1 MPCGSDAEPTKL
13 GVPTMAVGY
22 LESLE
27 NLDSLIAE
35 VAEVDEAHRNEAT
48 TRLQFIDRL
57 LFECLG
63 WDKWDCV
70 NEDNHEGKY
79 TDYSLGKPYVALIV
93 EAKKEDVYF
102 SIPAG
107 FDGVF
112 YPLERFRREA
122 PDVFKAVEQAM
133 AYCQTRGVPFGTVCN
148 GHQIVAFLASRT
160 DGIAPMRGQ
169 ALVLPSLA
177 HMRDRFRDLWDCLSN
192 DGVSSRGLAS
202 RLQNTGDR
210 PPPDK
215 LAVRIHNYP
224 RHQVRNEL
232 QSNLQI
238 FGELIIEDVGQL
250 PPNEKEFLAACYAD
264 SGALSQYALISKSI
278 LQTRYSAAFQESLSG
293 PLLAPATEKGGKSVI
308 TAEMLAQSAT
318 RRPILLIGDVGVG
331 KTMFVRH
338 FINVEAADVLKD
350 AIILYIDLGVKPTL
364 ETELDDY
371 LQEEIARQLD
381 ELYSINIADRH
392 FVQGV
397 YNVDLQMFDKG
408 IYGSLREFNRQEY
421 ELKKIAL
428 LESKINNTQ
437 EHLKRC
443 LEHIQKGRKQHIVIF
458 LDNVD
463 QRTDDFQQKAFMI
476 GQSMAQ
482 LWPAMVF
489 VSLRPETFHKS
500 KAEGALSAYH
510 TKAFTISPPRVDRV
524 IQKRLQYAINL
535 LALGE
540 IGQSIEGV
548 DLSVNLDDLSDFLSV
563 TKMSFEQNLELVEFV
578 DNVCGGN
585 IRLALD
591 FIRVFVGS
599 GHVDTGKILE
609 IYRDSGKYTVPLHE
623 FLRAVIYGDQRDYD
637 PRASEITNLFDIRS
651 PDGREHFLAPI
662 ALAFIGLEARPSAN
676 SGYVDGEEIY
686 AYAQSLGFQPAQ
698 IGGVL
703 EKLLA
708 QKLVETE
715 NKDLAGEGLDFLPRR
730 VRITTIGSYYYQK
743 LIGKFTY
750 VDAVVVDTPI
760 VTGEWRDQISDAANI
775 NGRLARAETFR
786 KYLDSQWSNL
796 ENASNVF
803 NWRPM
808 SSMLFS
814 EIEDIKLRLDRNYGV
829 NESEVHQPTV

>member
-1 MPCGSDAEPTKL
+1 
-13 GVPTMAVGY
+13 MAVGY

-27 NLDSLIAE
+27 NLDTLIAE
-35 VAEVDEAHRNEAT
+35 AVEVGDMHRNEAT

-70 NEDNHEGKY
+70 NEDNHEGTY
-79 TDYSLGKPYVALIV
+79 TDYSLGKPSVTLIV
-93 EAKKEDVYF
+93 EAKKEDIYF
-102 SIPAG
+102 SVPTG
-107 FDGVF
+107 FDGLF
-112 YPLERFRREA
+112 YPLERFRKEA
-122 PDVFKAVEQAM
+122 SDVFKAVEQAM
-133 AYCQTRGVPFGTVCN
+133 AYCQTRGVPFGAVCN
-148 GHQIVAFLASRT
+148 GHQLVAFLASRT
-160 DGIAPMRGQ
+160 DSVAPMKGQ

-177 HMRDRFRDLWDCLSN
+177 HMRDGFRDLWDCLSPH
-192 DGVSSRGLAS
+192 GVSARGLSS

-215 LAVRIHNYP
+215 LSVRIHNYP

-238 FGELIIEDVGQL
+238 FGDLIIEDVGQL

-293 PLLAPATEKGGKSVI
+293 PLLSPATEKGGKSVI

-350 AIILYIDLGVKPTL
+350 AIILYLDLGVKPTL
-364 ETELDDY
+364 DAELDDY
-371 LQEEIARQLD
+371 LQEEISRQLN
-381 ELYSINIADRH
+381 ELYAIDITDRN

-397 YNVDLQMFDKG
+397 YHIDLQSFDKG
-408 IYGSLREFNRQEY
+408 IYGSLREFNRPEY

-428 LESKINNTQ
+428 LEAKINNTQ
-437 EHLKRC
+437 EHLKQC
-443 LEHIQKGRKQHIVIF
+443 LEHIHRGRRQQIVIF

-463 QRTDDFQQKAFMI
+463 QRTDDFQQKAFMV

-500 KAEGALSAYH
+500 KAGGALSAYH
-510 TKAFTISPPRVDRV
+510 VKAFTISPPRVDRV
-524 IQKRLQYAINL
+524 IQKRLQYAISL

-540 IGQSIEGV
+540 IGNSIEGV

-563 TKMSFEQNLELVEFV
+563 TKMSFEQNVELVEFV

-599 GHVDTGKILE
+599 GHVDTSKILE
-609 IYRDSGKYTVPLHE
+609 IYRESGKYTVPLHE

-637 PRASEITNLFDIRS
+637 PRASEITNLFDVRS
-651 PDGREHFLAPI
+651 PDGKEHFLAPI
-662 ALAFIGLEARPSAN
+662 VLAFIGLEARPVAN
-676 SGYVDGEEIY
+676 SGYVDSDEIY
-686 AYAQSLGFQPAQ
+686 AYAQSLGFQPTQ
-698 IGGVL
+698 IAGVL

-708 QKLVETE
+708 QKLLETE
-715 NKDLAGEGLDFLPRR
+715 NKDIVEERFDFQAHRL
-730 VRITTIGSYYYQK
+730 RITTIGSYYYQK

-760 VTGEWRDQISDAANI
+760 VAGEWRDEISDAANI
-775 NGRLARAETFR
+775 NRRLARAEAFR
-786 KYLDSQWSNL
+786 KYLDSQWGNL
-796 ENASNVF
+796 ENASDVF

-808 SSMLFS
+808 SSMLFN
-814 EIEDIKLRLDRNYGV
+814 EIEYIKSRVGWNSGLT
-829 NESEVHQPTV
+829 ESPLSSQSNGQP

>member
-1 MPCGSDAEPTKL
+1 
-13 GVPTMAVGY
+13 MATDY

-27 NLDSLIAE
+27 NLDNLSAE
-35 VAEVDEAHRNEAT
+35 VAAVDEANRNEAT
-48 TRLQFIDRL
+48 MRLQFIDRL

-70 NEDNHEGKY
+70 NEDNHEGTY
-79 TDYSLGKPYVALIV
+79 TDYSLGKPYVTLIV

-107 FDGVF
+107 FDGPI
-112 YPLERFRREA
+112 YPLERFRKEA

-133 AYCQTRGVPFGTVCN
+133 VYCQTRGVPFGAVCN

-160 DGIAPMRGQ
+160 DSIAPMKGQ
-169 ALVLPSLA
+169 ALVLPSLV
-177 HMRDRFRDLWDCLSN
+177 HMRDGFRDLWDCLSHP
-192 DGVSSRGLAS
+192 GVSARGLAS
-202 RLQNTGDR
+202 RLQDIGDR

-215 LAVRIHNYP
+215 LSVRIHNYP

-238 FGELIIEDVGQL
+238 FGDLIIEDVGKL
-250 PPNEKEFLAACYAD
+250 PPNEKEFLTACYAD

-293 PLLAPATEKGGKSVI
+293 PLLSPATEKGGKSVI

-338 FINVEAADVLKD
+338 FINVEAADILKD
-350 AIILYIDLGVKPTL
+350 AIILYLDLGVKPTL
-364 ETELDDY
+364 EAELDDY
-371 LQEEIARQLD
+371 LQEEISRQLYQ
-381 ELYSINIADRH
+381 LYSIDITDRN

-397 YNVDLQMFDKG
+397 YNVDLQSFDKG

-421 ELKKIAL
+421 ELKKIVL

-443 LEHIQKGRKQHIVIF
+443 LEHIHKGRKQQIVIF

-463 QRTDDFQQKAFMI
+463 QRTDDFQQKAFLI
-476 GQSMAQ
+476 GQSMAE

-500 KAEGALSAYH
+500 KAGGALSAYH
-510 TKAFTISPPRVDRV
+510 VKAFTISPPRVDRV

-535 LALGE
+535 LELGQ

-548 DLSVNLDDLSDFLSV
+548 GMLVNLDDLSDFLSV
-563 TKMSFEQNLELVEFV
+563 TKMSFEKNVELIEFV

-599 GHVDTGKILE
+599 GHVDTGKILG
-609 IYRDSGKYTVPLHE
+609 IYRDSGTYTVPLHE

-637 PRASEITNLFDIRS
+637 ARASAITNLFDIRS
-651 PDGREHFLAPI
+651 PDGREHFLGPI
-662 ALAFIGLEARPSAN
+662 ALALIGLEARPAAN
-676 SGYVDGEEIY
+676 SGYVDPEEIY

-698 IGGVL
+698 IAGVL

-715 NKDLAGEGLDFLPRR
+715 NKDFVGERFDFRPRR
-730 VRITTIGSYYYQK
+730 FRITTIGSYYYQK

-760 VTGEWRDQISDAANI
+760 VAREWQDKISDVANI
-775 NGRLARAETFR
+775 NERLARAEAFR
-786 KYLDSQWSNL
+786 KYLDSQWVNL
-796 ENASNVF
+796 ENTSDVF

-808 SSMLFS
+808 SSMLFN
-814 EIEDIKLRLDRNYGV
+814 EIELIKLRVDRNAGL
-829 NESEVHQPTV
+829 NESAADRPMV

>member
-1 MPCGSDAEPTKL
+1 
-13 GVPTMAVGY
+13 MATDY
-22 LESLE
+22 LESIE
-27 NLDSLIAE
+27 NLDNLISEA
-35 VAEVDEAHRNEAT
+35 AEVDEAHRNEAT

-70 NEDNHEGKY
+70 NEDNHQGTY
-79 TDYSLGKPYVALIV
+79 TDYSLGKPYVTLIV

-107 FDGVF
+107 FDGLF
-112 YPLERFRREA
+112 YPLERFRKEA

-133 AYCQTRGVPFGTVCN
+133 LYCQTRGVPFGAVCN

-160 DGIAPMRGQ
+160 DSIAPMKGQ
-169 ALVLPSLA
+169 ALVLPSLV
-177 HMRDRFRDLWDCLSN
+177 HMSDGFRDLWDCLSQH
-192 DGVSSRGLAS
+192 GVLARGLAS

-215 LAVRIHNYP
+215 LSVRVHNYP

-238 FGELIIEDVGQL
+238 FGDLIIEDVGKL
-250 PPNEKEFLAACYAD
+250 PTNEKEFLTACYAD

-293 PLLAPATEKGGKSVI
+293 PLLSPATEKGGKSVI

-318 RRPILLIGDVGVG
+318 RQPILLIGDVGVG

-338 FINVEAADVLKD
+338 FINVDAADILKD
-350 AIILYIDLGVKPTL
+350 AIILYLDLGVKPTL
-364 ETELDDY
+364 EAELDGY
-371 LQEEIARQLD
+371 LQEEISRQLY
-381 ELYSINIADRH
+381 ELYSIDITDRN

-397 YNVDLQMFDKG
+397 YNVELQSFYKG
-408 IYGSLREFNRQEY
+408 IYGSLRASNLPEY

-443 LEHIQKGRKQHIVIF
+443 LEHIHKGRKQQIVIF

-463 QRTDDFQQKAFMI
+463 QRTDDFQQKAFLI
-476 GQSMAQ
+476 GQSMAE

-500 KAEGALSAYH
+500 KAGGALSAYH
-510 TKAFTISPPRVDRV
+510 VKAFTISPPRVDRV

-535 LALGE
+535 LALGQ

-548 DLSVNLDDLSDFLSV
+548 AISVNLDNLSNFLSV
-563 TKMSFEQNLELVEFV
+563 TKMSFEKNVELIEFV

-599 GHVDTGKILE
+599 GNVATGKILE
-609 IYRDSGKYTVPLHE
+609 IYRDSGTYTVQLHE

-651 PDGREHFLAPI
+651 PDGREHFLGPI
-662 ALAFIGLEARPSAN
+662 ALAFIGLEARPAAN
-676 SGYVDGEEIY
+676 SGYVDAEEIY
-686 AYAQSLGFQPAQ
+686 TYAQSLGFKPAQ
-698 IGGVL
+698 IAGVL
-703 EKLLA
+703 DKLLG
-708 QKLVETE
+708 QKLLETE
-715 NKDLAGEGLDFLPRR
+715 NKDLVGERFDFQARR
-730 VRITTIGSYYYQK
+730 FRITSIGSYYYQK
-743 LIGKFTY
+743 LLGKFTY
-750 VDAVVVDTPI
+750 VDAVVIDTP
-760 VTGEWRDQISDAANI
+760 VVAREWRDKIWDVADI
-775 NGRLARAETFR
+775 KGKLARAETFR
-786 KYLDSQWSNL
+786 EYLDSQWVHL
-796 ENASNVF
+796 ENASDFF

-808 SSMLFS
+808 SSMLFY
-814 EIEDIKLRLDRNYGV
+814 EIENIKTSIDRNADI
-829 NESEVHQPTV
+829 NESAAHQPLV

>member
-1 MPCGSDAEPTKL
+1 
-13 GVPTMAVGY
+13 MAVDY
-22 LESLE
+22 LESLK
-27 NLDSLIAE
+27 NLDNLISE
-35 VAEVDEAHRNEAT
+35 VAEVDEAYRNEAT

-63 WDKWDCV
+63 WDKWDCA
-70 NEDNHEGKY
+70 NEDNHEGTY
-79 TDYSLGKPYVALIV
+79 TDYSLGKPSVTLIV

-107 FDGVF
+107 FDGLF

-133 AYCQTRGVPFGTVCN
+133 AYCQTRGVPFGAVCN
-148 GHQIVAFLASRT
+148 GHQIVGFLASRT
-160 DGIAPMRGQ
+160 DSIAPMKGQ
-169 ALVLPSLA
+169 ALVLPSLV
-177 HMRDRFRDLWDCLSN
+177 HMRDGFRDLWDCLSHH
-192 DGVSSRGLAS
+192 GVSARGLAS

-215 LAVRIHNYP
+215 LSVRVHNYP

-238 FGELIIEDVGQL
+238 FGDLIIEDVGKL
-250 PPNEKEFLAACYAD
+250 PPNEKEFLTACYAD

-293 PLLAPATEKGGKSVI
+293 PSLSPATEKGGKSVI

-318 RRPILLIGDVGVG
+318 RRPVLLIGDVGVG
-331 KTMFVRH
+331 KTMFVRY
-338 FINVEAADVLKD
+338 FINVEAADILKD
-350 AIILYIDLGVKPTL
+350 AIILYLDLGIKPTL
-364 ETELDDY
+364 EAELDHY
-371 LQEEIARQLD
+371 LQEEISRQLD
-381 ELYSINIADRH
+381 ELYSIDITDRN
-392 FVQGV
+392 FVHGV
-397 YNVDLQMFDKG
+397 YNVDLQSFDKG
-408 IYGSLREFNRQEY
+408 IYGSLRELNRPEY
-421 ELKKIAL
+421 ELKRIAL
-428 LESKINNTQ
+428 LESKISNTQ

-443 LEHIQKGRKQHIVIF
+443 LEHIHKGRKQQIVIF

-463 QRTDDFQQKAFMI
+463 QRTDDFQQKAFLI
-476 GQSMAQ
+476 GQSMAE

-500 KAEGALSAYH
+500 KAGGALSAYH
-510 TKAFTISPPRVDRV
+510 VKAFTISPPRVDRV

-535 LALGE
+535 LALGQ

-548 DLSVNLDDLSDFLSV
+548 GMSVNLDDLSDFLSV
-563 TKMSFEQNLELVEFV
+563 TKLSFDKNVELVEFV

-599 GHVDTGKILE
+599 GNVDTGKILE
-609 IYRDSGKYTVPLHE
+609 IYRDSGSYTVPLHE

-651 PDGREHFLAPI
+651 PDGREHFLGPI
-662 ALAFIGLEARPSAN
+662 ALAFIGLEARPPAN
-676 SGYVDGEEIY
+676 SGYVDAEEIY
-686 AYAQSLGFQPAQ
+686 SYAQSLGFQPIQ
-698 IGGVL
+698 IAGVL
-703 EKLLA
+703 EKLLT

-715 NKDLAGEGLDFLPRR
+715 SKDVVGERFDFQPRR
-730 VRITTIGSYYYQK
+730 YRITTIGSYYYQK

-760 VTGEWRDQISDAANI
+760 VAREWRDKISDVAYI
-775 NGRLARAETFR
+775 NDRLARAEAFR
-786 KYLDSQWSNL
+786 QYLDSQWVNL
-796 ENASNVF
+796 ESASDGF
-803 NWRPM
+803 NWLPM
-808 SSMLFS
+808 SSMLS
-814 EIEDIKLRLDRNYGV
+814 YEIENIKLRVDRNADL
-829 NESEVHQPTV
+829 NESVAHRPTG